1 MSLRD
6 SQTEDLMSLGRHGFR
21 SGPARQTLI
30 PTPHNSLVC
39 LLETCTY
46 QKTRA
51 SEASER
57 RRRPERA
64 PTNRK
69 KMANRGRDEA
79 NNAGAVSEGANVFS
93 VAESHVLET
102 RGGDRSH
109 RHRISRTCDSET
121 GFTSCACTIR
131 GLRSGPATP
140 HPERAHGHETSP
152 LRGRKSPVRCLD
164 RRPQARGAPTPT
176 ARPRWPGRTAPSR
189 WSCEWQVEKIL
200 FSGRAILFSGLVTPS
215 NGFTSM

>member
-6 SQTEDLMSLGRHGFR
+6 SQTEDLASLGRHGFR

-69 KMANRGRDEA
+69 K
-79 NNAGAVSEGANVFS
+79 V
-93 VAESHVLET
+93 
-102 RGGDRSH
+102 
-109 RHRISRTCDSET
+109 
-121 GFTSCACTIR
+121 
-131 GLRSGPATP
+131 
-140 HPERAHGHETSP
+140 TSP
-152 LRGRKSPVRCLD
+152 PKEMCVSFIATGPVT
-164 RRPQARGAPTPT
+164 G
-176 ARPRWPGRTAPSR
+176 
-189 WSCEWQVEKIL
+189 
-200 FSGRAILFSGLVTPS
+200 
-215 NGFTSM
+215 